1 MKIFGSVF
9 SLFTGKRCRN
19 PASQDRTRER
29 AQVVRLESFFREE
42 KSAGKCFCS
51 VFFLKTHRMKNSFF
65 IYHVGEW
72 EEGERDFISS
82 IRRRRR
88 RLVEFR
94 EAGQTGRNGD
104 RAEAATPTSTSK
116 ATTSPINF
124 FLLSA
129 KKRWNKK
136 VSSLVLLAKHGRFY
150 QEQSRK
156 AMDNHR
162 HNK

>member
-1 MKIFGSVF
+1 MGRCEERHENFRFGIFLYLQESVAGTLRRRIELENELKLYDSSLSFERKKARENAF
-9 SLFTGKRCRN
+9 SRF
-19 PASQDRTRER
+19 
-29 AQVVRLESFFREE
+29 
-42 KSAGKCFCS
+42 
-51 VFFLKTHRMKNSFF
+51 FFLKTHRMKNSFF

-129 KKRWNKK
+129 KKR
-136 VSSLVLLAKHGRFY
+136 
-150 QEQSRK
+150 
-156 AMDNHR
+156 
-162 HNK
+162 